1 MEPTEAERDPELDLV
16 LKRAGI
22 TLPEGRYA
30 GVLFCYRDL
39 QTLLP
44 LLRNG
49 RTAAAEP
56 AGTYDLDTITREM
69 TP

>member
-1 MEPTEAERDPELDLV
+1 MTDEQALDAA

-22 TLPEGRYA
+22 TPPPGRMA
-30 GVLFCYRDL
+30 GLLATYTDL
-39 QTLLP
+39 QTMLP

-56 AGTYDLDTITREM
+56 AGTYVIETTAR
-69 TP
+69 